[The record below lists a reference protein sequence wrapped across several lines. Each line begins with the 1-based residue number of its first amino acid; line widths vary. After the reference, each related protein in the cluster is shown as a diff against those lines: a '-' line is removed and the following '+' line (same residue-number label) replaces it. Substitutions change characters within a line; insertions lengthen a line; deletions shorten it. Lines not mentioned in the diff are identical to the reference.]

1 VLANDLMSQPSATPR
16 PLALV
21 TGASSGIGAAY
32 AVALAARGHDLILV
46 ARRGD
51 RLEAVAAPLRARG
64 AAVETVV
71 ADLATRQGVA
81 RVAELC
87 VARPLALLVNNAGVA
102 HYMPFAK
109 LPPERAS
116 EVMQVNAVAVLDL
129 SRAALGGMVER
140 DRGAIINVASLLA
153 WSGELRGRL
162 PARAVYAATK
172 AFLVTF
178 TQVLAAELEGTNV
191 KVQVVCPGIVASE
204 FHTRQGLDLSAMP
217 RMSSE
222 DVVTASLLDLDAGV
236 VISLPAVEDRSA
248 LDAVAKAEAEL
259 VGQAQRPTLAE
270 RYRA

>member
-1 VLANDLMSQPSATPR
+1 MSQTPEMPR

-32 AVALAARGHDLILV
+32 AAALAARGHDLILV

-51 RLEAVAAPLRARG
+51 RLEAVAGPLRAAG

-71 ADLATRQGVA
+71 ADLGVREDVA
-81 RVAELC
+81 RLAELC
-87 VARPLALLVNNAGVA
+87 AARPLALLVNNAGVA

-116 EVMQVNAVAVLDL
+116 EVMQVNAVAALDL
-129 SRAALGGMVER
+129 SRAALTGMLAR

-191 KVQVVCPGIVASE
+191 RVQVLCPGVVVSE

-217 RMSSE
+217 RMTSE
-222 DVVTASLLDLDAGV
+222 DVVTASLADLDAGV
-236 VISLPAVEDRSA
+236 VVCLPSVEDRTA
-248 LDAVAKAEAEL
+248 LDAVATAQDQL
-259 VGQAQRPTLAE
+259 VGQAQRPTLAG

>member
-1 VLANDLMSQPSATPR
+1 MPR

-46 ARRGD
+46 ARRAE
-51 RLEAVAAPLRARG
+51 RLEAVAAPLRAQG
-64 AAVETVV
+64 AAVEVVV
-71 ADLATRQGVA
+71 ADLGARDDVA
-81 RVAELC
+81 RLAALC
-87 VARPLALLVNNAGVA
+87 TTRPLALLVNNAGLA

-116 EVMQVNAVAVLDL
+116 EVMQVNAVAALDL
-129 SRAALGGMVER
+129 SRAALPGMLER

-153 WSGELRGRL
+153 FSGELRGRL

-172 AFLVTF
+172 AFLLTF
-178 TQVLAAELEGTNV
+178 TQALAAELEGTNV
-191 KVQVVCPGIVASE
+191 KAQVVCPGLVVSE

-217 RMSSE
+217 RMTSE
-222 DVVTASLLDLDAGV
+222 DVVTASLADLAAGV
-236 VISLPAVEDRSA
+236 VVCLPPVEDRSA
-248 LDAVAKAEAEL
+248 FDAIATAQAAL
-259 VGQAQRPTLAE
+259 VGQSSRQALAG